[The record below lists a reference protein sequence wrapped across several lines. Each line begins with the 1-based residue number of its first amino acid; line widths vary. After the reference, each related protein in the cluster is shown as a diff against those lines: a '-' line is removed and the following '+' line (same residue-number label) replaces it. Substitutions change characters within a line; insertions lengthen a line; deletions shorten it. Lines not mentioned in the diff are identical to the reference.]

1 MPAQSSYSYS
11 SYGIQITSSHPLVSK
26 GIDTFHLFSWM
37 QIHII
42 SSKKLHYYLK
52 NVQIWQ
58 PFLWK
63 TWERILELKENHYI
77 CNVNRLLMRRIE
89 VIDRIK
95 AEVRKMRPQVQ
106 TILYGSEARGEAR
119 PDSDIDLLMLVDVDK
134 LTYED
139 KDRIIAPLYDIE
151 LDTGIII
158 STLIM
163 PRKEWENR
171 PFQTP
176 FQYNVSKEGI
186 TLWTPDWLQRITQHY
201 RNTGKTRTW
210 DIGRNPISARPRIL

>member
-1 MPAQSSYSYS
+1 
-11 SYGIQITSSHPLVSK
+11 
-26 GIDTFHLFSWM
+26 
-37 QIHII
+37 
-42 SSKKLHYYLK
+42 
-52 NVQIWQ
+52 
-58 PFLWK
+58 
-63 TWERILELKENHYI
+63 
-77 CNVNRLLMRRIE
+77 MRRTE

-119 PDSDIDLLMLVDVDK
+119 PDSDIDLLILVDVDK

-186 TLWTPDWLQRITQHY
+186 TL
-201 RNTGKTRTW
+201 
-210 DIGRNPISARPRIL
+210 